1 MSGFS
6 AAWLALREPFDAAA
20 RAASLVTELAAHLS
34 RDGDNPLEIIDLG
47 AGAGSNLRYLA
58 PLLGG
63 VQRWRL
69 ADQDS
74 TLLDAAIATTQVWAD
89 GRGDKTTRA
98 AAALKIR
105 GTAFTCELRGERV
118 DLANLSATELPVG
131 GLVTAAALLDLVS
144 RDWLEMLAQRCR
156 AARAAVS
163 FALTYDGRTTATPG
177 EPEDPVVLA
186 MFNRHQL
193 FDKGFGPALGMT
205 AADAAE
211 AAFEAHGY
219 EIRVAT
225 SDWVIGRA
233 DHALQLALLDGWLA
247 AALEIAPES
256 RLALTSWH
264 QRRCAHVLAGRSSL
278 SVGHVDLVG
287 WL

>member
-1 MSGFS
+1 M
-6 AAWLALREPFDAAA
+6 AHRCRTA
-20 RAASLVTELAAHLS
+20 RAA
-34 RDGDNPLEIIDLG
+34 I
-47 AGAGSNLRYLA
+47 
-58 PLLGG
+58 
-63 VQRWRL
+63 
-69 ADQDS
+69 
-74 TLLDAAIATTQVWAD
+74 
-89 GRGDKTTRA
+89 
-98 AAALKIR
+98 
-105 GTAFTCELRGERV
+105 
-118 DLANLSATELPVG
+118 
-131 GLVTAAALLDLVS
+131 
-144 RDWLEMLAQRCR
+144 
-156 AARAAVS
+156 S
-163 FALTYDGRTTATPG
+163 FALTYDGRTTATPA

-193 FDKGFGPALGMT
+193 FDKGLGPALGMT

-233 DHALQLALLDGWLA
+233 DHALQLALLDGWLG

-264 QRRCAHVLAGRSSL
+264 QRRRAHVLAGRSSL